1 MNDISFY
8 TSISDQMGS
17 GDVIEFQG
25 YDELGKLIRAKTGF
39 DTNHSGLVI
48 VMQSPYTMIKRR
60 YIHEAMADGVVT
72 DYLSVVLRKYNGIAF
87 WSALDDEYK
96 TEIPAIEGR
105 AFQYIGVP
113 YDFAGLV
120 RQLFGHAAVE
130 TEKMFCSEYVY
141 VANGGEGDAPW
152 PGEVIKKLNRW
163 KPRIQII

>member
-8 TSISDQMGS
+8 TAISDQFNS

-25 YDELGKLIRAKTGF
+25 YDDLGKLIRAKTGY
-39 DTNHSGLVI
+39 DVNHSGLVI
-48 VMQSPYTMIKRR
+48 VMQSPYTGVKRR

-87 WSALDDEYK
+87 WYQLDDQYK
-96 TEIPAIEGR
+96 SEIPAIEGR
-105 AFQYIGVP
+105 AFQYVGVP
-113 YDFAGLV
+113 YDYTGLV
-120 RQLFGHAAVE
+120 KQLFGHAVVE

-141 VANGGEGDAPW
+141 VCHNGEGDAPW
-152 PGEVIKKLNRW
+152 PGEVITKLNRW